1 MSTGPTYFTTEE
13 ADEIFMNDFVMGTS
27 GLIQA
32 EILKANDLYDNLGEL
47 WFNTEQKLSGLKGE
61 PAHEPTEDSSLVE
74 DVRFAVEHTLT
85 QLWDTEPP
93 VTKGRSLAGRRVP
106 LKMSAIA
113 ASYSKHATKAL
124 APKVEPPVAAAATEQ
139 QPAGSFLDQLVA
151 KMNGTPSGTPNGN
164 PLPTIPEETPAF
176 ESGNGQGPRPR
187 APQVSPQ
194 LTHAAARLLNPGP
207 PPLRNPERWGTSIA
221 LHILQEKSS
230 ITDWVAAL
238 NLSGHNNREA
248 RTLARA
254 LELGVSE
261 FGATYFGSKSAEVQL
276 RRLLAIMVAAASG
289 STAEAWRGASQLE
302 DLPGD
307 GIGANLPAVVQ
318 KSPRESFKLEYQLEA
333 LLAGKMPD
341 KGEKNKK

>member
-1 MSTGPTYFTTEE
+1 
-13 ADEIFMNDFVMGTS
+13 
-27 GLIQA
+27 
-32 EILKANDLYDNLGEL
+32 
-47 WFNTEQKLSGLKGE
+47 
-61 PAHEPTEDSSLVE
+61 LVE

-93 VTKGRSLAGRRVP
+93 VTKGRSFAGRRVP

-124 APKVEPPVAAAATEQ
+124 APKVEPLVAAAATEQ
-139 QPAGSFLDQLVA
+139 QPAGSFQNQLVA
-151 KMNGTPSGTPNGN
+151 KMNGTPNGN

-176 ESGNGQGPRPR
+176 ESGNGRGPRPR

-207 PPLRNPERWGTSIA
+207 PPLQNPERWGTSIA

-230 ITDWVAAL
+230 ITDWFAAL
-238 NLSGHNNREA
+238 NLSGYNNREA
-248 RTLARA
+248 RTIARA

-318 KSPRESFKLEYQLEA
+318 KSLRESLKLEYQLEA

>member
-27 GLIQA
+27 GLIQT

-61 PAHEPTEDSSLVE
+61 AAHEPTTESSLVE
-74 DVRFAVEHTLT
+74 DVRFAVEHTLN

-151 KMNGTPSGTPNGN
+151 KMNSTPNGN

-261 FGATYFGSKSAEVQL
+261 FGAAYFGSKSAEVQL

-318 KSPRESFKLEYQLEA
+318 KSLRESLKLEYQLEA

>member
-1 MSTGPTYFTTEE
+1 MSTWPTYFTTEE
-13 ADEIFMNDFVMGTS
+13 ADEIFMNDFVLGT
-27 GLIQA
+27 GVLIGG
-32 EILKANDLYDNLGEL
+32 EISKANDLYDSLGEL
-47 WFNTEQKLSGLKGE
+47 WFIVEQKLSGLKGE
-61 PAHEPTEDSSLVE
+61 AAHEPTEDSSLVE
-74 DVRFAVEHTLT
+74 DVRFAVEHTLN

-139 QPAGSFLDQLVA
+139 QHAGSFLDQLVA
-151 KMNGTPSGTPNGN
+151 KMNGTPNGTPNGN

-176 ESGNGQGPRPR
+176 EPGNGRGPGPR

-207 PPLRNPERWGTSIA
+207 PPLRNPERWGTNIA

-261 FGATYFGSKSAEVQL
+261 FGAAYFGSKSAEVQL

-307 GIGANLPAVVQ
+307 GLGANLPAVVQ
-318 KSPRESFKLEYQLEA
+318 KSLRESLKLEYQLEG
-333 LLAGKMPD
+333 LLAGKMP
-341 KGEKNKK
+341 EKKK

>member
-1 MSTGPTYFTTEE
+1 M
-13 ADEIFMNDFVMGTS
+13 
-27 GLIQA
+27 
-32 EILKANDLYDNLGEL
+32 
-47 WFNTEQKLSGLKGE
+47 
-61 PAHEPTEDSSLVE
+61 
-74 DVRFAVEHTLT
+74 
-85 QLWDTEPP
+85 
-93 VTKGRSLAGRRVP
+93 
-106 LKMSAIA
+106 
-113 ASYSKHATKAL
+113 
-124 APKVEPPVAAAATEQ
+124 
-139 QPAGSFLDQLVA
+139 
-151 KMNGTPSGTPNGN
+151 
-164 PLPTIPEETPAF
+164 
-176 ESGNGQGPRPR
+176 
-187 APQVSPQ
+187 
-194 LTHAAARLLNPGP
+194 
-207 PPLRNPERWGTSIA
+207 RNPERWGTSIA

-261 FGATYFGSKSAEVQL
+261 FGAAYFGSKSAEVQL

-318 KSPRESFKLEYQLEA
+318 KSLRESLKLEYQLEA